1 MKKMSNSFSRVFGK
15 GAIALMLM
23 AGALTACEGYQTEA
37 EAPITAP
44 EAGVEEPAEV
54 AEELNVEIGELTGNV
69 EDYLGQSVTVRG
81 ESEEAIGEVAFTLQ
95 DDQLF
100 GGEEIVVFNA
110 TGVSFVLPEGE
121 VGTERLQVTGEV
133 QQLVLADLERDY
145 GLDLD
150 PELYAEYEERPAII
164 AQSIALA
171 PDPEE
176 VSENPDLYYGQ
187 TIAVSGEIANQLAP
201 DAYTIEEEQLFGG
214 EEVLV
219 VGANPEIPLDS
230 AEEVVITGVLRPYV
244 RAEFDRDYD
253 FTWDADVQEQIEAE
267 YTEEPVLVAEEI
279 YPSAQ

>member
-1 MKKMSNSFSRVFGK
+1 MRKLSRSFNWTVGK
-15 GAIALMLM
+15 GAIALILM

-37 EAPITAP
+37 EAPVVEPDVA
-44 EAGVEEPAEV
+44 VEEPAEL
-54 AEELNVEIGELTGNV
+54 AEETNVELGELTGNV
-69 EDYLGQSVTVRG
+69 EDYVGRSVSVRG
-81 ESEEAIGEVAFTLQ
+81 DAEEAIGEVAFTLQ

-100 GGEEIVVFNA
+100 GGEEVVVFNA
-110 TGVSFVLPEGE
+110 TGVPFLLPEGE
-121 VGTERLQVTGEV
+121 VTDQIQVTGEV
-133 QQLVLADLERDY
+133 RQLVLADLERDY

-150 PELYAEYEERPAII
+150 PELYAEYEERPALI

-176 VSENPDLYYGQ
+176 VSENPDIYYGQ

-219 VGANPEIPLDS
+219 VGANPEIPLDN

-244 RAEFDRDYD
+244 RAEFERDYD
-253 FTWDADVQEQIEAE
+253 FTWDATLQDEIEAE
-267 YTEEPVLVAEEI
+267 YSEEPVLVAEEI
-279 YPSAQ
+279 YPGAQ